1 MLSIIRHDRMSRN
14 YMINPEGA
22 KISKLDEYIDTTS
35 HVPPLESK
43 VLGKEYTE
51 ISGASSLLN
60 IYTA

>member
-1 MLSIIRHDRMSRN
+1 
-14 YMINPEGA
+14 MINPEGA